1 MKLNVQEFQIQ
12 PSQDRLLQKQKR
24 TCHLFILGQFVRALG
39 WSEKREFEWLL
50 SGGRMER
57 RGLSI
62 GMASGE
68 ARGSCARLCND
79 FPHLNRRAYV
89 QSVWRVRERCAAT
102 ARLSSVCR
110 ASTRVYLG
118 HTGEYTLSHVCTRTI
133 WFSPQIP
140 STDVVI
146 PDPPFT
152 PHSSIFRGK
161 LFLARVCSILLEFL
175 VDLQLVQDVSVIK
188 EMGFQTKKTFS
199 IAYFRKFLYEFEFAT
214 FCW

>member
-12 PSQDRLLQKQKR
+12 PSQDRLLQKQKER
-24 TCHLFILGQFVRALG
+24 VTSLSLANSFVHSVDQRSENLNGSSPVEG
-39 WSEKREFEWLL
+39 W
-50 SGGRMER
+50 

-161 LFLARVCSILLEFL
+161 LFLARVCSTLLEFL